1 MFFTLLMFVSFW
13 SCSFSGFYLPRCH
26 SISGIKQNTQAA
38 FLISLI
44 RKSLG
49 HNILTDIKFWSSAQW
64 VASCK
69 PWCCRMRKKQARPG
83 LNRPKET
90 HTTNSYSV
98 HVKSKGS
105 KWRPFFA
112 ISQSLTAPSLFIRN
126 AFNLIPFLGSSILPF
141 RALLAALRCV
151 ASNGRPAF

>member
-1 MFFTLLMFVSFW
+1 MIDGICFYPFKMFVSFW
-13 SCSFSGFYLPRCH
+13 SCSFSEFYLPRGH
-26 SISGIKQNTQAA
+26 SISSKQNTQAA
-38 FLISLI
+38 CLISLI
-44 RKSLG
+44 RKSLWTQ
-49 HNILTDIKFWSSAQW
+49 HKTDIKFWSSAQW

-105 KWRPFFA
+105 KWRPFFCHLSKLDCPFF
-112 ISQSLTAPSLFIRN
+112 IHSKCFQSHSVFGFFYIALQSFA
-126 AFNLIPFLGSSILPF
+126 GST
-141 RALLAALRCV
+141 
-151 ASNGRPAF
+151 